1 MGPLSLGGTGRTP
14 CCTSPGA
21 VSMAHSFPP
30 ASSRLYSL
38 LPKINRALTPWAP
51 GMTYPCALVK
61 HILITAVRNT
71 FPTVPPNTP
80 EKLPQQPPPPQ
91 TTPSA
96 VSASHL
102 LRSSVDFKCRAPPS
116 ELISR
121 PANGITTRSS
131 INSVPDTS
139 GCGCVGPE
147 AICPTFRG
155 QGVFPLFLL
164 LQSGAGAGGLCPLNP
179 ERSPLQDLPSSRQG
193 EA

>member
-121 PANGITTRSS
+121 PANASQPAVPS
-131 INSVPDTS
+131 IRYQTHPAVGVLDQKPFVLQLGGR
-139 GCGCVGPE
+139 GCSPSFSFCS
-147 AICPTFRG
+147 RG
-155 QGVFPLFLL
+155 LGQEDC
-164 LQSGAGAGGLCPLNP
+164 AH
-179 ERSPLQDLPSSRQG
+179 
-193 EA
+193 